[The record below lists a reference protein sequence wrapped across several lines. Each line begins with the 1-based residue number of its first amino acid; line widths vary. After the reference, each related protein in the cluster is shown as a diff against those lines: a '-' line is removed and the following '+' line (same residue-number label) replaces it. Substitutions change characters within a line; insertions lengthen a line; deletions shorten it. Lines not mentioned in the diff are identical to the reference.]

1 MRRIATFLML
11 VIPLNLISQ
20 DLFVQIEQHHGIS
33 NFSRQLLPYKLKY
46 SFEYGLSAGIPLT
59 DIIEVKIGAYFQQAG
74 AAAELWFDGVENLG
88 PENSNRQIYNVDFLK
103 IPVDLNL
110 VFGEDI
116 KLSIGIGGYYS
127 FHLKSTFET
136 NSEEGNISAFNPS
149 IVEMSNN
156 DYGIRISPSLL
167 LQLSEKVILQLGI
180 LQEFGL
186 YQFIT
191 DTRQYSTYLTTGIRY
206 AL

>member
-1 MRRIATFLML
+1 MKRFATLLML

-20 DLFVQIEQHHGIS
+20 PLFVQIEQHHGIS
-33 NFSRQLLPYKLKY
+33 NFSRQVLPYKLKY
-46 SFEYGLSAGIPLT
+46 SYEYGLSAGMPLG
-59 DIIEVKIGAYFQQAG
+59 DLIEVKIGAYFQHAG
-74 AAAELWFDGVENLG
+74 AAAELWFDDGAILG
-88 PENSNRQIYNVDFLK
+88 PDNSNRQLYNMDFLK

-127 FHLKSTFET
+127 FHQNATFET
-136 NSEEGNISAFNPS
+136 NSEEGYISAFNPS
-149 IVEMSNN
+149 MQEMSNN
-156 DYGIRISPSLL
+156 DYGIRISPSVL

-186 YQFIT
+186 YQFIIH
-191 DTRQYSTYLTTGIRY
+191 TRQYSTYLTAGIRF